1 MGSNCVASTS
11 IGCLFCCK
19 GCNAEKVRNAFTFI
33 PPQPSY
39 RVDAEDENED
49 GSKGKIAYTMEG
61 LERSSLYR
69 QAAEAAEVRWLTTR
83 KGSQIPLVWLRR
95 EKVSPPREGASQ
107 PADGQQPLVLLHC
120 HGNATDIGMMMGP
133 YFEIAKVL
141 GVEVVGV
148 EYSGYGV
155 ATGRPSSGNTYADM
169 EAAYEFLLSQGIPP
183 QRIVAYGQSVG
194 SGPVTSLA
202 ASKQLGG
209 VVLHSPL
216 LSGIKVVDP
225 KPDNCCRPSCVW
237 SCFDFYPNDRRVK
250 TISCPVLVMHGQR
263 DDIIPF
269 YHGFRLHK
277 AVKKESRW
285 PAYFPARAGHNDL
298 VETDMRAYFGEISS
312 FLHDVKKIASGQK
325 VSPPVHEKPQ
335 QVQMALKPSKV
346 PEDEAEGKDSQGD
359 FIGSVQEPKAGP
371 EDGRYE
377 ELRKGNVY
385 VPGGLIGLETGQ
397 QTLAP
402 DAQKAREF
410 GGT

>member
-1 MGSNCVASTS
+1 
-11 IGCLFCCK
+11 
-19 GCNAEKVRNAFTFI
+19 
-33 PPQPSY
+33 
-39 RVDAEDENED
+39 
-49 GSKGKIAYTMEG
+49 MEG

-69 QAAEAAEVRWLTTR
+69 QAAEASEVRWLTTR
-83 KGSQIPLVWLRR
+83 KGSKVPLVWLRR

-107 PADGQQPLVLLHC
+107 PADAQQPLVLLHC

-133 YFEIAKVL
+133 YFELAKVL
-141 GVEVVGV
+141 GVEVAGV

-155 ATGRPSSGNTYADM
+155 ATGKPSSSNTYADV
-169 EAAYEFLLSQGIPP
+169 EAAYEFLLSQGIPSK
-183 QRIVAYGQSVG
+183 RIVVYGQSVG

-225 KPDNCCRPSCVW
+225 NPDKFCRPSCVW

-250 TISCPVLVMHGQR
+250 VIACPVFIMHGQR

-277 AVKKESRW
+277 AIKKESRW

-335 QVQMALKPSKV
+335 QVQMVLKSPSPAKA
-346 PEDEAEGKDSQGD
+346 PEEGEEGKQAFPDSQGD
-359 FIGSVQEPKAGP
+359 FIGSAQEPKAGP

-377 ELRKGNVY
+377 ELRKGNIQ
-385 VPGGLIGLETGQ
+385 VPGGLNGLET
-397 QTLAP
+397 LAP
-402 DAQKAREF
+402 GAKKARDLA
-410 GGT
+410 TTTT